1 MTSPYHGLADEIIYS
16 RFLKEQDETLLA
28 ELLDRHGQSLVLFLN
43 GMVQNME
50 DAEELM
56 LDSFAVIASGTVHY
70 TVRKDSTFKTW
81 LFAIARNKA
90 KMLLRKRKFVFTSI
104 DEEVLADKNLPESE
118 VFDKEERKELYKA
131 LSEINKDYRQ
141 VLYLTYF
148 EDMKPEEI
156 ARVLNKS
163 IKQIYNLTARGREAL
178 KTVLERNGFR
188 EGRY

>member
-1 MTSPYHGLADEIIYS
+1 MISPYHGLADEIIYS

-178 KTVLERNGFR
+178 KTVLLRNGFIQ
-188 EGRY
+188 GRY

>member
-16 RFLKEQDETLLA
+16 RFLKEQDEALLA
-28 ELLDRHGQSLVLFLN
+28 ELFERHGQSLVLFLN

-104 DEEVLADKNLPESE
+104 DEEALADKNLPESE

-178 KTVLERNGFR
+178 KTVLLRNGFR
-188 EGRY
+188 QGRY

>member
-16 RFLKEQDETLLA
+16 RFLKEQDEALLA

-178 KTVLERNGFR
+178 KTVLLRNGFR

>member
-1 MTSPYHGLADEIIYS
+1 MTSPYDGLADEIIYS

-56 LDSFAVIASGTVHY
+56 LDSFAVIASGTAHY
-70 TVRKDSTFKTW
+70 SVRKDSTFKTW

-90 KMLLRKRKFVFTSI
+90 RMLLRKRKFVFTSI
-104 DEEVLADKNLPESE
+104 DEEVLADNNLPESE
-118 VFDKEERKELYKA
+118 IFEKEERKALYKA

-156 ARVLNKS
+156 ARVLNKN

-188 EGRY
+188 QDRY

>member
-104 DEEVLADKNLPESE
+104 DEEALADKNLPESE
-118 VFDKEERKELYKA
+118 VFDKDFVM
-131 LSEINKDYRQ
+131 LS
-141 VLYLTYF
+141 
-148 EDMKPEEI
+148 
-156 ARVLNKS
+156 
-163 IKQIYNLTARGREAL
+163 LTALLQLVVSE
-178 KTVLERNGFR
+178 
-188 EGRY
+188 

>member
-104 DEEVLADKNLPESE
+104 DEEVLSDKNLPESE

-178 KTVLERNGFR
+178 KTVLLRNGFR

>member
-16 RFLKEQDETLLA
+16 RFLKEQDEALLA
-28 ELLDRHGQSLVLFLN
+28 ELLERHGQSLVLFIN

-56 LDSFAVIASGTVHY
+56 LDSFAVIASGTAHY
-70 TVRKDSTFKTW
+70 SVRKDSTFKTW

-90 KMLLRKRKFVFTSI
+90 RMLLRKRKFVFTSI
-104 DEEVLADKNLPESE
+104 DEEILADNSLPESE
-118 VFDKEERKELYKA
+118 VFEKEERKELYKA

-156 ARVLNKS
+156 ARVLNKN

-188 EGRY
+188 QDRY

>member
-43 GMVQNME
+43 GMVQSME

-104 DEEVLADKNLPESE
+104 DEEILADNNLPEPE
-118 VFDKEERKELYKA
+118 FFDKEERKELYKA

-141 VLYLTYF
+141 VLYLT
-148 EDMKPEEI
+148 
-156 ARVLNKS
+156 
-163 IKQIYNLTARGREAL
+163 
-178 KTVLERNGFR
+178 
-188 EGRY
+188 

>member
-118 VFDKEERKELYKA
+118 IFEKEERKELYKA

-178 KTVLERNGFR
+178 KTVLLRNGFR

>member
-104 DEEVLADKNLPESE
+104 DEVVLADKNLPESE

-178 KTVLERNGFR
+178 KTVLLRNGFR

>member
-16 RFLKEQDETLLA
+16 RFLKEQDEALLA

-118 VFDKEERKELYKA
+118 VFDKEEQKELYKA

-178 KTVLERNGFR
+178 KTVLLRNGFR

>member
-43 GMVQNME
+43 GMVQSME

-178 KTVLERNGFR
+178 KTALLRNGFR

>member
-1 MTSPYHGLADEIIYS
+1 MEEYL
-16 RFLKEQDETLLA
+16 
-28 ELLDRHGQSLVLFLN
+28 QSIALFTN
-43 GMVQNME
+43 
-50 DAEELM
+50 
-56 LDSFAVIASGTVHY
+56 T
-70 TVRKDSTFKTW
+70 
-81 LFAIARNKA
+81 
-90 KMLLRKRKFVFTSI
+90 
-104 DEEVLADKNLPESE
+104 
-118 VFDKEERKELYKA
+118 DKEERKELYKA

-178 KTVLERNGFR
+178 KTVLLRNGFR

>member
-16 RFLKEQDETLLA
+16 RFLKEQDEALLA

>member
-81 LFAIARNKA
+81 LFSIARNKA

>member
-16 RFLKEQDETLLA
+16 RFLKEQDEALLA
-28 ELLDRHGQSLVLFLN
+28 ELFERHGQSLVLFLN

-118 VFDKEERKELYKA
+118 VFDKEEQKELYKA

-178 KTVLERNGFR
+178 KTVLLRNGFR

>member
-16 RFLKEQDETLLA
+16 RFLKEQDEALLA

-178 KTVLERNGFR
+178 KTVLLRNGFR
-188 EGRY
+188 QGRY

>member
-1 MTSPYHGLADEIIYS
+1 MTSPYDGLADEIIYS
-16 RFLKEQDETLLA
+16 RFLKEQDEALLA
-28 ELLDRHGQSLVLFLN
+28 ELLERHGQSLVLFLN

-50 DAEELM
+50 DAEEMM
-56 LDSFAVIASGTVHY
+56 LDSFAVIASGTAHY
-70 TVRKDSTFKTW
+70 SVRKDSTFKTW

-90 KMLLRKRKFVFTSI
+90 RMLLRKRKFVFTSI
-104 DEEVLADKNLPESE
+104 DEEILADNNLPESE
-118 VFDKEERKELYKA
+118 IFEKEERKELYKA

-156 ARVLNKS
+156 ARVLNKN

-188 EGRY
+188 QDRY

>member
-178 KTVLERNGFR
+178 KTVLLRNGFR
-188 EGRY
+188 QGRY

>member
-178 KTVLERNGFR
+178 KTVLLRNGFR

>member
-1 MTSPYHGLADEIIYS
+1 MISPYHGLADEIIYS
-16 RFLKEQDETLLA
+16 RFLKEQDEALLA
-28 ELLDRHGQSLVLFLN
+28 ELLERHGQSLVLFLN

-50 DAEELM
+50 DAEEMM
-56 LDSFAVIASGTVHY
+56 LDSFAVIASGTAHY
-70 TVRKDSTFKTW
+70 SVRKDSTFKTW

-90 KMLLRKRKFVFTSI
+90 RMLLRKRKFVFTSI
-104 DEEVLADKNLPESE
+104 DEEILADNNLPESE
-118 VFDKEERKELYKA
+118 IFEKEERKELYKA

-156 ARVLNKS
+156 ARVLNKN

-188 EGRY
+188 QDRY

>member
-1 MTSPYHGLADEIIYS
+1 MTSPYDGLADEIIYS
-16 RFLKEQDETLLA
+16 RFLKEQDEALLA
-28 ELLDRHGQSLVLFLN
+28 ELLERHGQSLVLFIN

-56 LDSFAVIASGTVHY
+56 LDSFAVIASGTAHY

-90 KMLLRKRKFVFTSI
+90 RMLLRKRKFVFTSI
-104 DEEVLADKNLPESE
+104 DEEILADNNLPESE
-118 VFDKEERKELYKA
+118 IFEKEERKELYKA

-141 VLYLTYF
+141 VLYLAYF

-156 ARVLNKS
+156 ARVLNKN

-178 KTVLERNGFR
+178 KTVLERNGFGQ
-188 EGRY
+188 ERY

>member
-178 KTVLERNGFR
+178 KTVLLKNGFR
-188 EGRY
+188 QGRY

>member
-43 GMVQNME
+43 GMVQSME

-178 KTVLERNGFR
+178 KTVLLRNGFR